1 MMYSDVLNQ
10 VEVKLARDKE
20 FDERMILRQ
29 VKKEET

>member
-10 VEVKLARDKE
+10 IKVQWARDKE